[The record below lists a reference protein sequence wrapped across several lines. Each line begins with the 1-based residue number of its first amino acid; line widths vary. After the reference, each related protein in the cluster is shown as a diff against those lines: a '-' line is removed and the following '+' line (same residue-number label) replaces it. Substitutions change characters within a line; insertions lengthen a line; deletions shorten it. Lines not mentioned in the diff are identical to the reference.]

1 MSISQS
7 KLHLLNVLELCVTV
21 FRGPNAEEWANLAKV
36 GVPELLASVQKNPD
50 AFLAPVQRL
59 NQLSASLSDE
69 DVAVLETE
77 YVRLFIAGSGGIP
90 APLYESCHLAT
101 TPRTMGQSALDMQTR
116 LQEAGLEISLDS
128 NEPADHLTIELEFL
142 FYLLSEGWFG
152 QNEQAVQ
159 GVEFAESI
167 MLPWVRHFRDALNKA
182 NPHPIFTCIADLT
195 VATLEAV
202 SKI

>member
-50 AFLAPVQRL
+50 TFLAPAQCL
-59 NQLSASLSDE
+59 NQLSANLSDE
-69 DVAVLETE
+69 DISILETE
-77 YVRLFIAGSGGIP
+77 YVRLFIAGSGGVP
-90 APLYESCHLAT
+90 APLYESCHLDT
-101 TPRTMGQSALDMQTR
+101 TPRTMGQSALDMQSR
-116 LQEAGLEISLDS
+116 LQEAGLEMSLDS

-152 QNEQAVQ
+152 QKEQAAQ
-159 GVEFAESI
+159 GTEFAESI
-167 MLPWVRHFRDALNKA
+167 MLPWVRRFRDALNKA
-182 NPHPIFTCIADLT
+182 APHPIFTCVADLT
-195 VATLEAV
+195 VTTLETV

>member
-7 KLHLLNVLELCVTV
+7 QLHLLKLLELCVTI
-21 FRGPNAEEWANLAKV
+21 FRGPDAEEWANLAKV
-36 GVPELLASVQKNPD
+36 GVPELLASVQKNPNT
-50 AFLAPVQRL
+50 LLVPIQNL
-59 NQLSASLSDE
+59 NQLKADLSDE
-69 DVAVLETE
+69 NISLLETE

-90 APLYESCHLAT
+90 APLYESCHLGT
-101 TPRTMGQSALDMQTR
+101 TPRTMGQSALDMQNR
-116 LQEAGLEISLDS
+116 LQEAGLEISLES

-152 QNEQAVQ
+152 ESEQANQ

-167 MLPWVRHFRDALNKA
+167 MLPWVRRFRDALNKA
-182 NPHPIFTCIADLT
+182 NPHPVFAGTADIT
-195 VATLEAV
+195 VTTLEAI

>member
-59 NQLSASLSDE
+59 SQLSTSLSDE
-69 DVAVLETE
+69 DIAVLETE